1 MAQKKRI
8 NQTMKAIVPSRR
20 GAVGRISV
28 DQLAGIPEEEI
39 WLASRKSARS
49 RRAERNDVAHFMK
62 TFGIR
67 SPEELRK
74 IDHRAVM
81 AWERLMREE
90 EGIQATTVRR
100 RLAALSSLFAH
111 LVKFDVVEM
120 NPVRDVE
127 RPAVNR
133 REGMTLAFS
142 QKQARAVLDAPRED
156 KVIGLRDRAIL
167 SVGLQVGFR
176 RSEIAGLKVG
186 DFHVNRGYDALRV
199 VRKGGKKGSLAI
211 HPQTAQRIRD
221 YLVVAG
227 HGKDMDGPLFR
238 PVRGNRE
245 GEDGRRHL
253 HPDII
258 DRVLRKYARKIGVAW
273 VYSGQYMRA

>member
-1 MAQKKRI
+1 MAQKRSA
-8 NQTMKAIVPSRR
+8 NQTMKAVVPSSR

-39 WLASRKSARS
+39 WLASRKSART
-49 RRAERNDVAHFMK
+49 RRAYRQDVAHFMR
-62 TFGIR
+62 TLNIR
-67 SPEELRK
+67 TPDELRRV
-74 IDHRAVM
+74 DHRAVM
-81 AWERLMREE
+81 TWERLMREE
-90 EGIQATTVRR
+90 QKSQASTVRR

-127 RPAVNR
+127 RPVVNR

-199 VRKGGKKGSLAI
+199 VRKGGKKGS
-211 HPQTAQRIRD
+211 
-221 YLVVAG
+221 
-227 HGKDMDGPLFR
+227 
-238 PVRGNRE
+238 
-245 GEDGRRHL
+245 
-253 HPDII
+253 
-258 DRVLRKYARKIGVAW
+258 
-273 VYSGQYMRA
+273 